1 MAALP
6 EGSRSNRR
14 KLMYLIV
21 CLRPRAA
28 ARTIRKTPA
37 MGRGESV
44 DRVMNVMVVDISFS
58 MLQQVNT
65 GPMAIVNWQGK
76 REKGIAIERVH

>member
-1 MAALP
+1 
-6 EGSRSNRR
+6 
-14 KLMYLIV
+14 
-21 CLRPRAA
+21 
-28 ARTIRKTPA
+28 

-65 GPMAIVNWQGK
+65 GPMAIVSWQGK